1 MNSIDNPYDILEV
14 PHGTPFNEVRI
25 KYYKIARTHHPDKF
39 IGTDDEKVKNEDY
52 FKKVTVAYRR
62 IEIAEQ
68 NGSAGFGFGG
78 IGGGGGAGTGG
89 GLGGIFGFGSSNFN
103 YTEFSKDD
111 WRNVWSSVETFFNK
125 PEVWNCV
132 KNIISDK
139 VKEAVSK
146 VYQKHHAIS
155 LELKLEEIYAEKPKK
170 LRLFLKNIPEP
181 VFITV
186 NAANFPHKI
195 LKYATLSNEQ
205 EIEIAV
211 NCLALE
217 HDMYTYDN
225 ILGTDDL
232 YATVNITL
240 SEYILG
246 KKLFIKY
253 LDGNDLAINMLPF
266 TDIAQALC
274 IQGKGLRKNKG
285 DLYIS
290 INITLPRQELWDS
303 QTIDFKEKLLKSL
316 NALYGK

>member
-1 MNSIDNPYDILEV
+1 MNSTENPYDILELA
-14 PHGTPFNEVRI
+14 HGAPFNEVRI
-25 KYYKIARTHHPDKF
+25 KYYKIARIHHPDKF
-39 IGTDDEKVKNEDY
+39 IGTDDEKVSNEDY

-78 IGGGGGAGTGG
+78 SDGGSDGSS

-146 VYQKHHAIS
+146 VYQKHHAIT
-155 LELKLEEIYAEKPKK
+155 LELTLEEIYAEKPKK

-195 LKYATLSNEQ
+195 LKYATLSNDQ
-205 EIEIAV
+205 EIEITV
-211 NCLALE
+211 NCVALE
-217 HDMYTYDN
+217 HDIYSYDN

-232 YATVNITL
+232 YTTVDITF

-253 LDGNDLAINMLPF
+253 LDGTDLAINMLPF
-266 TDIAQALC
+266 IDITQALC
-274 IQGKGLRKNKG
+274 ISGKGLRQNKG
-285 DLYIS
+285 NLYIS
-290 INITLPRQELWDS
+290 VNITLPRKELWGS